1 MEEVRISSKG
11 QLVIPKYI
19 RDALALKP
27 GRAVL
32 IGLQDNRIVIMLKPE
47 NPVEALQESG
57 KKIALRSARKDIR
70 EE

>member
-1 MEEVRISSKG
+1 MEEVKLSSKG

-27 GRAVL
+27 GKVVL

-47 NPVEALQESG
+47 NPVDALEQAG
-57 KKIALRSARKDIR
+57 KKIALKGARKDIK

>member
-1 MEEVRISSKG
+1 MEEVKLSTKG

-27 GRAVL
+27 GKAVL
-32 IGLQDNRIVIMLKPE
+32 VGLQEDRIIIIAKPQDAIDALESVGRKVSLKG
-47 NPVEALQESG
+47 V
-57 KKIALRSARKDIR
+57 RKEIK

>member
-19 RDALALKP
+19 RDALKLGP
-27 GRAVL
+27 GKVVL
-32 IGLQDNRIVIMLKPE
+32 IGLQDSRIVIMLKPE

-57 KKIALRSARKDIR
+57 KKIALRSARKDIK

>member
-19 RDALALKP
+19 RDALGLKP
-27 GRAVL
+27 GKAVL
-32 IGLQDNRIVIMLKPE
+32 VGLQDNRIIILLKPQD
-47 NPVEALQESG
+47 PIDALEKAG
-57 KKIALRSARKDIR
+57 RKVSLKGVRKEIK